1 MPHTGR
7 IGTSSACAYGI
18 LEMPVVLAALMVTVL
33 SLGYDMAQPLLA
45 GIVTTLGRKR
55 IGLAMGLTVFA
66 LFT

>member
-1 MPHTGR
+1 MPHSGR
-7 IGTSSACAYGI
+7 IGRCSACAYDI
-18 LEMPVVLAALMVTVL
+18 FEMAVVLAALMATVF

-55 IGLAMGLTVFA
+55 IGLAMGLNVFA